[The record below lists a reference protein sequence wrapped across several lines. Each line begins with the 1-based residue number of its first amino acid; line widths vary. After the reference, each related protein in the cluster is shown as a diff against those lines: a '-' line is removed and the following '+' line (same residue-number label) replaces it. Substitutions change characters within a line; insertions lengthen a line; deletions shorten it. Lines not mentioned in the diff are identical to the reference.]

1 MKKITLLAAIVC
13 LCMSVFAQKDI
24 RSIKYEGA
32 LPLFITQSEYDLLLR
47 ESPMKLFNYYYEA
60 TQFCYIDNKVPVNT
74 RLMGDLCEY
83 ISDGNVCDAADEL
96 VSSKQIY
103 HSKYRMEYDEL
114 RYSAYAIGTTGYYV
128 IVYPHNVYEDRYQAM
143 RKEYGL

>member
-1 MKKITLLAAIVC
+1 MKKITLLTAIIC
-13 LCMSVFAQKDI
+13 LCISVFAQKDI
-24 RSIKYEGA
+24 HSIKYEGT
-32 LPLFITQSEYDLLLR
+32 LTQFITQSEYDLLLH
-47 ESPMKLFNYYYEA
+47 ESPMKLFTYYYEA
-60 TQFCYIDNKVPVNT
+60 TQFCYIDNKVPANT

-83 ISDGNVCDAADEL
+83 ISDGNDCDAAEEL

-114 RYSAYAIGTTGYYV
+114 RYSAYAIGSTGYYV
-128 IVYPHNVYEDRYQAM
+128 IVYPHNVYEDRYKAM

>member
-47 ESPMKLFNYYYEA
+47 ESPMKLFTSYYEA
-60 TQFCYIDNKVPVNT
+60 TQFCYIDNKLPENT

-96 VSSKQIY
+96 VRSKQIY

-114 RYSAYAIGTTGYYV
+114 RYSAYGIGSTGYYV
-128 IVYPHNVYEDRYQAM
+128 IVYPYTVYESRYQAM